1 MALVIGVAVHFRLE
15 HVVFSTPYIYRVS
28 NRHTDHSTHSL
39 NTRDTTHTTDT
50 MSLHP
55 EVEDWLG
62 KYPEPQGIAPIV
74 QKEQVLEWL
83 QSGDN
88 KEMIIDLRKHDF
100 KGGKIKGAL
109 CLHYTGVYNS
119 IEDIYQLCKSAGK
132 TKIIIHCW
140 SSRQRAV
147 KTAGWFFDILKAHND
162 DSIEVFVL
170 EGGIKGWVEGGKKY
184 TDLMIEFEPTAF
196 C

>member
-1 MALVIGVAVHFRLE
+1 
-15 HVVFSTPYIYRVS
+15 
-28 NRHTDHSTHSL
+28 
-39 NTRDTTHTTDT
+39 
-50 MSLHP
+50 MSIHP
-55 EVEDWLG
+55 EVADWLG

-83 QSGDN
+83 KSGDG
-88 KEMIIDLRKHDF
+88 KELIIDLRKHDF

-119 IEDIYQLCKSAGK
+119 IEDIYQLCKSSGK
-132 TKIIIHCW
+132 TRIVIHCW

-147 KTAGWFFDILKAHND
+147 KVAGWFFDILKAHND
-162 DSIEVFVL
+162 EDIQVFVL
-170 EGGIKGWVEGGKKY
+170 EGGIKGWVNGGKQY